1 MIDAVTRIYGDGDE
15 LFIIKP
21 DGVDGGRDF
30 SFLVIGDP
38 GEGDASQYSL
48 VSSYL
53 TLGLQDRVKF
63 LVLSSDVI
71 YPAGSMHDYE
81 ANFYL
86 PFQGFAKPIYA
97 IPGNHDWF
105 DALEGFNANFLEPK
119 AARAALEA
127 RVEADPGLTSTN
139 EQRIERLV
147 GEAARLR
154 QLYAAN
160 AGKQRAVFFELQTDG
175 FALLAIDT
183 GILRTIDERQW
194 TWIERTLE
202 RSRGKFIMA
211 IVGHPRFAGG
221 HDIPPAAEGG
231 NVSDFSEKFAA
242 LYQLL
247 AKHDVRIAM
256 AGDTHDFEYYK
267 EPDWK

>member
-1 MIDAVTRIYGDGDE
+1 
-15 LFIIKP
+15 
-21 DGVDGGRDF
+21 
-30 SFLVIGDP
+30 
-38 GEGDASQYSL
+38 
-48 VSSYL
+48 
-53 TLGLQDRVKF
+53 
-63 LVLSSDVI
+63 
-71 YPAGSMHDYE
+71 MHDYE

-119 AARAALEA
+119 AARAALQA
-127 RVEADPGLTSTN
+127 RVETDHGLTSTN
-139 EQRIERLV
+139 QQRIERLM

-154 QLYAAN
+154 QHYAVN
-160 AGKQRAVFFELQTDG
+160 AGKQRAVFFELQTDE

-194 TWIERTLE
+194 AWIERALE

-221 HDIPPAAEGG
+221 HDIPPSAEGG
-231 NVSDFSEKFAA
+231 DVSGSSEQISLNASSPALAA
-242 LYQLL
+242 ETSANRLPAWTVINTSLQ
-247 AKHDVRIAM
+247 RIIAHIVH
-256 AGDTHDFEYYK
+256 ASS
-267 EPDWK
+267 PSRR